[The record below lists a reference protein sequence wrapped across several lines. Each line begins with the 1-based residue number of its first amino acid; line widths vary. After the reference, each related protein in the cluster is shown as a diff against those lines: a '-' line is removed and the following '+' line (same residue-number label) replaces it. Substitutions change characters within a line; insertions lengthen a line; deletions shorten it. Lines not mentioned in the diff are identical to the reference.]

1 LKAAL
6 DEIARMEKECLDMF
20 YGSKTTTEQIHTFDI
35 TITPDKN
42 EYLVCRFSDDAGI
55 VSADDLSGKPIVLKV
70 ETEKHKEYA
79 ELKPLGPKDKVSA
92 EYVIVPQSKCS
103 LIIGAE
109 LKGVVEFASPLYG
122 AKTVTALPIK

>member
-1 LKAAL
+1 
-6 DEIARMEKECLDMF
+6 MF

-70 ETEKHKEYA
+70 ETEKHKEYK
-79 ELKPLGPKDKVSA
+79 ELLLPLGPKDKVSA

-122 AKTVTALPIK
+122 AKSVTALPIK